1 MDNNSN
7 SNWRGRGRGRGRG
20 NYNNNNNRDYNQDYN
35 DHGNAYHGGSGNP
48 GSLSITARLG
58 PTNAPINDRV
68 VHTGNN
74 NNNSNQQ
81 QQQQQH
87 NSRGGRAFSSNNYRG
102 RGSRGNRNNGGSG
115 GGGARFNSE
124 FVEED
129 ISMQPNTAAG
139 NIVTITGYPPGSEEK
154 VLGFITRKAKA
165 AWEPLNIEYEQK
177 SMHITVVDETTA
189 ESLCRMNNFS
199 FGAATLH
206 ITRGGQPGAGAGAGA
221 GGDNR
226 AGGGGFSS
234 RGGGA
239 SGGGSGGRA
248 GNANAG
254 RSAVLAEFLQ
264 ERWNPQAGFL
274 DMDEL
279 PPTSHNISTVIS
291 RLLNEAKYLF
301 GDNLKTLSFA
311 RNKLWSVVPL
321 NKVPDLFPN
330 LQNLSIADNDIAEF
344 RSLDKLANRLPSLQE
359 LMLSGNPIQTNN
371 SLEQY
376 QQEVLRRFPTIQF
389 LDVQPV
395 NGGQTAASTELLP
408 LPVRSHF
415 FDNDSS
421 RLAAQDLLSKFF
433 PLFDTNRG
441 SLIDLYDA
449 QAIFSTT
456 FSNGG
461 TYQQQNTWGSGQIT
475 PSQRMVFGGE
485 SIVKRLLQL
494 PPTVHDLS
502 SADNFITDAW
512 QTPGSQNHPVVLF
525 LTVHG
530 GFNEAGSSTPL
541 SFDRSFLVAPSA
553 PGSRAHA
560 AGWSY
565 VILNDALIVRNFSNK
580 PGSLVT
586 A

>member
-1 MDNNSN
+1 MDNNN
-7 SNWRGRGRGRGRG
+7 NNNWRGRGRGRG
-20 NYNNNNNRDYNQDYN
+20 NYNNNNRNNRDYNQDYN
-35 DHGNAYHGGSGNP
+35 NNDHGNAYGGNP
-48 GSLSITARLG
+48 GSISITARLG

-68 VHTGNN
+68 VHT
-74 NNNSNQQ
+74 NNSNQQ
-81 QQQQQH
+81 QH
-87 NSRGGRAFSSNNYRG
+87 SSRGGRAFSSNNYRG
-102 RGSRGNRNNGGSG
+102 RGNRGNRNNG

-129 ISMQPNTAAG
+129 ISMQPNTSAG

-165 AWEPLNIEYEQK
+165 AWEPLNIQYETK

-189 ESLCRMNNFS
+189 ESLCRMNNFN

-206 ITRGGQPGAGAGAGA
+206 ITRGGQSGGGA
-221 GGDNR
+221 DSR
-226 AGGGGFSS
+226 AGGGFN

-239 SGGGSGGRA
+239 SGGGGGA
-248 GNANAG
+248 GNSARNTNAG

-291 RLLNEAKYLF
+291 RLLNEARYLF

-321 NKVPDLFPN
+321 NKVPDMFPN

-344 RSLDKLANRLPSLQE
+344 RSLDKLANRLPNLQE

-395 NGGQTAASTELLP
+395 NGGQTASLVSQSSADLP

-415 FDNDSS
+415 FDNDNS

-433 PLFDTNRG
+433 PLFDSNRG

-449 QAIFSTT
+449 QAIFTTT
-456 FSNGG
+456 FSNSG

-475 PSQRMVFGGE
+475 PSQRMVVGSE
-485 SIVKRLLQL
+485 SIIKRLLQL

-553 PGSRAHA
+553 PGSRAHT

-565 VILNDALIVRNFSNK
+565 VILNDSLIVRNFSNK
-580 PGSLVT
+580 PASLVT
-586 A
+586 V